1 MLKRARTA
9 VSFLSQKLFRKK
21 LHFFHF
27 SHLALILKDFFQKKL
42 HLFSDLS
49 EVFLFGKVIFGY
61 LFIKTVFFS
70 SSIRYV
76 LLPSQF

>member
-1 MLKRARTA
+1 LGILEERFLKVNLKQFKAILKRARTT

-27 SHLALILKDFFQKKL
+27 SHLALILKDFFEKKL

-49 EVFLFGKVIFGY
+49 EVFY
-61 LFIKTVFFS
+61 LV
-70 SSIRYV
+70 R
-76 LLPSQF
+76 